1 MVINQG
7 AAIVA
12 EIANQLIGANY
23 FPAYKRIQDP
33 NSTDP
38 NDFIEVADEKLTAES
53 LTAYN
58 PTIIADIGKVVSAYA
73 PARDIVYNSLV
84 DQITKIVIDSKLFTI
99 DMPDIVRDVDEF
111 GAAREVVEIGISNF
125 MEDPMWEDQS
135 EHNYLD
141 PARYGESEG
150 RGKQYA
156 KKIAEM
162 RNATYMPKSRAKVY
176 GKGTAVMVALSIFR
190 NQLFTAT
197 RTWDEIDRIVAGMIN
212 SVTNAL
218 RLKTYDIV
226 MDAICTGIAI
236 AASNGNCYNVLKEA
250 HIVNVAQNVTTAT
263 NAMTN
268 ANCQRFFGEFV
279 ANKRAQMQYPNAFYN
294 DHYNITQTAASD
306 IRLLV
311 NAQWANRLKFTV
323 LADTFHNDEVGFGD
337 FKKVASWQGIAYAS
351 ATASYQGN
359 PGQMEGDVSGTMYT
373 VQPFRQS
380 VCMSVRL
387 DPTAV
392 ANLAAE
398 GFTIDAQYID
408 SNTGDFKLA
417 NVVAFMYDRD
427 AIQATLDKPNVFS
440 DGQNPVD
447 GKTNMFWHNLFNVIV
462 QSSKQMMVFYWGD
475 DS

>member
-7 AAIVA
+7 KTIVA

-38 NDFIEVADEKLTAES
+38 DDFIEVADEKLTAKS
-53 LTAYN
+53 LEAYN
-58 PTIIADIGKVVSAYA
+58 PLIIADIGKVVSAYA

-84 DQITKIVIDSKLFTI
+84 DQITKIVIDSKLFVI

-125 MEDPMWEDQS
+125 MDDPMWEDQS
-135 EHNYLD
+135 DHNYLD

-236 AASNGNCYNVLKEA
+236 ATSTGNAYNVLKEA
-250 HIVNVAQNVTTAT
+250 HIVGLAQNVTTAT
-263 NAMTN
+263 DAMRQSVT
-268 ANCQRFFGEFV
+268 QRFFGEFV
-279 ANKRAQMQYPNAFYN
+279 ANKRSQMQYPNAYYN

-311 NAQWANRLKFTV
+311 NAQWANRIKFNV
-323 LADTFHNDEVGFGD
+323 LADTYHNDEVGFGD
-337 FKKVASWQGIAYAS
+337 FKKVASWQALGFAS
-351 ATASYQGN
+351 ASNSYQGN
-359 PGQMEGDVSGTMYT
+359 PGQLEGDVNGTMYP

-380 VCMSVRL
+380 VTQFVRL
-387 DPTAV
+387 SPQAV
-392 ANLAAE
+392 SDLAAE

-408 SNTGDFKLA
+408 SNGDFKLS

-427 AIQATLDKPNVFS
+427 AIQATLDKPNVYS

-462 QSSKQMMVFYWGD
+462 QSCKQMIVFYWAD
-475 DS
+475 DTP